1 MVGATAVAL
10 LIRPETTT
18 LTQSLPLSGRP
29 EPPGRGGIHQYIF
42 LISTRQKNTN
52 LHIFV
57 HTLRVFRYIA
67 ARLADAWRAAAA
79 AAAEKTT

>member
-1 MVGATAVAL
+1 
-10 LIRPETTT
+10 
-18 LTQSLPLSGRP
+18 
-29 EPPGRGGIHQYIF
+29 
-42 LISTRQKNTN
+42 